1 MAPTLILGCGG
12 EAELLEMT
20 AEMECRR
27 ENNSEPTKERDNQ
40 RKTVLFYASSA
51 YHEQSL
57 TP

>member
-1 MAPTLILGCGG
+1 
-12 EAELLEMT
+12 MT